1 MKETQYFGVYVDK
14 NLPWN
19 YQINQIKST
28 LSRSCGLLA
37 KLRHYVKEDLLKT
50 VYFAIFDQT
59 QDMPFK
65 CGNNTGIK
73 PLQRSKKFN

>member
-59 QDMPFK
+59 
-65 CGNNTGIK
+65 
-73 PLQRSKKFN
+73 